1 MDVFEPCRIYD
12 VYRCFTWVDPSTQSW
27 FPITLMLAVA
37 VSARAFAALP
47 REEVT
52 LSRGLGTP
60 LLPETRAPVGYC
72 WQNNRCCQSSPE
84 TAPQPHRRPRV
95 APQQNR

>member
-1 MDVFEPCRIYD
+1 
-12 VYRCFTWVDPSTQSW
+12 
-27 FPITLMLAVA
+27 MLAVA
-37 VSARAFAALP
+37 ASAHASAALP
-47 REEVT
+47 GEEVT

-84 TAPQPHRRPRV
+84 TAAQPHRRPRV
-95 APQQNR
+95 APRIIRWDGPTLVPRIGVRSRLCFL